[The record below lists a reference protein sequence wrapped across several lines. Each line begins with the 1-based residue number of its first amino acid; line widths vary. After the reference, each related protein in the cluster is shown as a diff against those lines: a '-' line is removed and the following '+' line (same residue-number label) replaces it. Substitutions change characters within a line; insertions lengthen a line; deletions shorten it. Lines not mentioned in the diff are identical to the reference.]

1 MDCFDGK
8 QEEIDYLVR
17 RLLSAKQTE
26 EEAKTKRI
34 ACEEK
39 LIALIP
45 CPDRGQKTL
54 TLSSG
59 VKVTVEKGFN
69 YKADIGKI
77 QSTIASLSESS
88 DLSEGT
94 CYPAPVKTKTTSE
107 LDVIGYEWYRENHP
121 EIFSQIAPFVT
132 VTPKKTSVTVKA
144 K

>member
-8 QEEIDYLVR
+8 QEEIEYLVR

-26 EEAKTKRI
+26 EEARAKRI

-45 CPDRGQKTL
+45 CPDRGQKTF
-54 TLSSG
+54 TLNSG
-59 VKVTVEKGFN
+59 VKVTIERGFN

-77 QSTIASLSESS
+77 EQFFEKHNAPIILS
-88 DLSEGT
+88 DARL
-94 CYPAPVKTKTTSE
+94 PLPVKHQTTSS
-107 LDVIGYEWYRENHP
+107 LDVPGYEWYKDNHP
-121 EIFSQIAPFVT
+121 EIFGQIAPFVT